1 MSNYSSVADI
11 SGGGYAGGFGG
22 GHGMG
27 GWLIGALIIFFL
39 LFRDGFGH
47 RGGHEGGHGGD
58 RGRERNWFPDESNYQ
73 QSRELDN
80 HMCRLDADIRNEGEK
95 TRGLITENVIQEL
108 RDKNTEKAAKILQLE
123 AEAYNGAR
131 FGRLE
136 SALEALACRMPH
148 LEPQYIAT
156 RGMCL
161 AERPSCGEPRRGG
174 GCGFD

>member
-1 MSNYSSVADI
+1 MSSYNNQTDI
-11 SGGGYAGGFGG
+11 SGPGGF
-22 GHGMG
+22 HGMGGG

-58 RGRERNWFPDESNYQ
+58 GIRNRSWFPDIGNWEQ
-73 QSRELDN
+73 EAHLDTKF
-80 HMCRLDADIRNEGEK
+80 CKLDQDIRNEGEK

-136 SALEALACRMPH
+136 ASIEALACRMPH
-148 LEPQYIAT
+148 LAPQYIAT
-156 RGMCL
+156 RGPCL
-161 AERPSCGEPRRGG
+161 AEMPSCGEPRRGG